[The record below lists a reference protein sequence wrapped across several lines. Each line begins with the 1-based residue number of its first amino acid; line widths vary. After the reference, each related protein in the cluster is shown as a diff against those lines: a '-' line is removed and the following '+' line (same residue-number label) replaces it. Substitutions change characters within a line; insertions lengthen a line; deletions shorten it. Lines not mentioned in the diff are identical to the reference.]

1 MKDRPIV
8 RPATGGVCWE
18 HTFDTFRLKVYVPD
32 NDLNGRV
39 NDYCFRAPLLTVF
52 EEREQDMDSAVRFA
66 RESGLAACA
75 ARADS
80 SVLFV
85 YPVNERGWAGADISL
100 YREYIANVKMIPVY
114 EDGIVADDNFFTGR
128 FEGYF
133 IRGAKFRTDIYSFG
147 ASADYTAKYLLD
159 TVEGEYLWGPG
170 EITPAVCSM
179 ERLGIVPD
187 VKRKDIAVIS
197 VGNSDEINAAFEGS
211 SDVLIKDKAD
221 YEADFMNFVRR
232 YKMWCGKMETE
243 PDLDALGMT
252 EEAGAV
258 TVKTSPDN
266 RNISAAERP
275 AHDVGYFAYYNKGLF
290 DKGAVPLVIGLHGG
304 GDSSLFFT
312 FVTGWWQIAHDNG
325 FLFVS
330 LDDHLSVTATEII
343 EVIEHLKQR
352 YPIDTHRI
360 YATGFSMGS
369 GKTWDL
375 FQQYPEVFA
384 GVMPASALFPVYTTF
399 YGEPVPE
406 SSLNRDVPLPV
417 FYSGGEDS
425 HLPELPFQNETCLER
440 AVYAAGVNR
449 VKARFDSLRFADR
462 DSWDD
467 RIWGIKGDRVE
478 KLYDPDRDST
488 LTVNYYDSED
498 GICRTAFASV
508 SGQVHEFRLH
518 SARAA
523 WDFISKFTR

>member
-1 MKDRPIV
+1 
-8 RPATGGVCWE
+8 
-18 HTFDTFRLKVYVPD
+18 
-32 NDLNGRV
+32 
-39 NDYCFRAPLLTVF
+39 
-52 EEREQDMDSAVRFA
+52 
-66 RESGLAACA
+66 
-75 ARADS
+75 
-80 SVLFV
+80 
-85 YPVNERGWAGADISL
+85 
-100 YREYIANVKMIPVY
+100 
-114 EDGIVADDNFFTGR
+114 
-128 FEGYF
+128 
-133 IRGAKFRTDIYSFG
+133 
-147 ASADYTAKYLLD
+147 
-159 TVEGEYLWGPG
+159 
-170 EITPAVCSM
+170 
-179 ERLGIVPD
+179 
-187 VKRKDIAVIS
+187 AVIS

-352 YPIDTHRI
+352 YPIDSHRI

-369 GKTWDL
+369 GKT
-375 FQQYPEVFA
+375 
-384 GVMPASALFPVYTTF
+384 
-399 YGEPVPE
+399 
-406 SSLNRDVPLPV
+406 
-417 FYSGGEDS
+417 
-425 HLPELPFQNETCLER
+425 
-440 AVYAAGVNR
+440 
-449 VKARFDSLRFADR
+449 
-462 DSWDD
+462 
-467 RIWGIKGDRVE
+467 
-478 KLYDPDRDST
+478 
-488 LTVNYYDSED
+488 
-498 GICRTAFASV
+498 
-508 SGQVHEFRLH
+508 
-518 SARAA
+518 
-523 WDFISKFTR
+523 